1 MGGYF
6 FVATLKYDKPALTYS
21 EQLARLTERGMQV
34 DDEPRALHYLAHL
47 NYYRLAAYWLPFE
60 DDHASHRFKD
70 GTCFETVLDHYLFD
84 RELRLLLLDAIERVE
99 VSVRG
104 HFAYQIGSRHGPHA
118 LLQSTLFTDSNRWNY
133 RNGLAGLLR
142 DVQSNREVFIKHF
155 RDQYQEPLPP
165 IWAAVEIMS
174 FGQLSKWISHLA
186 HREDRNIISRVYG
199 LDERLLI
206 SFLHHLSVVRNHC
219 AHHARL
225 WNRELALKFVLPRDP
240 RTLGNSLSSQTGE
253 SAQRKLYNTLTT
265 LLYML
270 DCIST
275 RHRFRENFRELII
288 RYDINPK
295 HMGFPENWR
304 DRPLWSE

>member
-1 MGGYF
+1 
-6 FVATLKYDKPALTYS
+6 
-21 EQLARLTERGMQV
+21 
-34 DDEPRALHYLAHL
+34 
-47 NYYRLAAYWLPFE
+47 
-60 DDHASHRFKD
+60 
-70 GTCFETVLDHYLFD
+70 
-84 RELRLLLLDAIERVE
+84 
-99 VSVRG
+99 
-104 HFAYQIGSRHGPHA
+104 
-118 LLQSTLFTDSNRWNY
+118 
-133 RNGLAGLLR
+133 
-142 DVQSNREVFIKHF
+142 
-155 RDQYQEPLPP
+155 
-165 IWAAVEIMS
+165 
-174 FGQLSKWISHLA
+174 
-186 HREDRNIISRVYG
+186 
-199 LDERLLI
+199 
-206 SFLHHLSVVRNHC
+206 VVRNHC